1 MNLES
6 TSARSL
12 SQRQAQ
18 SRTHSL
24 VRLLTALAVPAITLA
39 VSACAS
45 TPPPTEQ
52 LAVATA
58 AVSHANA
65 AGAQALAPTDMDA
78 ARAKLRRANL
88 ALAAQDHGLA
98 RQLAEQAQVDAL
110 LAEAKAESLRARKA
124 ADEVQAASRAL
135 REEMGRKAP

>member
-1 MNLES
+1 MQHIY
-6 TSARSL
+6 ARHRRFAHRL
-12 SQRQAQ
+12 TQRLMP
-18 SRTHSL
+18 T
-24 VRLLTALAVPAITLA
+24 LTALTVPLLTVAVA
-39 VSACAS
+39 ACAS

-52 LAVATA
+52 LAVASA
-58 AVSHANA
+58 AVTHADA